1 MSTMLW
7 TVLAFAAIN
16 YAIKAVGPVLLHGRS
31 FPPRVAAFVDA
42 LPAALLAGMLASA
55 VVGQAGRGL
64 DPTLLGGLAT
74 AAVAWALRAGH
85 FASVALGVAVTA
97 ALRHWG

>member
-7 TVLAFAAIN
+7 TVLGFALIN
-16 YAIKAVGPVLLHGRS
+16 YVVKAIGPVLLHGRS

-42 LPAALLAGMLASA
+42 LPAALLAGMLASS

-64 DPTLLGGLAT
+64 DPGMLGGLAT
-74 AAVAWALRAGH
+74 AAVAWALRAGQLG
-85 FASVALGVAVTA
+85 SVVLGVAATA
-97 ALRHWG
+97 ALRHFG